1 MNMKS
6 RYVSKLQNDVKL
18 NDFIATDKRYFI
30 EPTQSSTCLLSAYF

>member
-18 NDFIATDKRYFI
+18 NDVIVTDKHYFL
-30 EPTQSSTCLLSAYF
+30 EPTPSSACLLSAYF